1 MDAHDIQSGLTKEYF
16 WFKAK
21 NELIR
26 ILMVLSKSK
35 NPTIEIYNTIKPER
49 LKILNV
55 GVGTGDDLKI
65 LQSFGDNYIIDTNI
79 EVLKNIN
86 TDYLEKK
93 QADVCSLPYADNFF
107 DIIVASD
114 VLEHVENDQQA
125 MAEIYRV
132 LKKDGT
138 LIFTVPAFQFLYSQH
153 DKTLQHK
160 RRYNSYQ
167 LKKLLLKFSKTKIFY
182 WNSLLFIPLVFFRLL
197 TKKLKISGHGM
208 LPSFLNKI
216 LYKLL
221 SIDNL
226 LIKHNFSLPVGLSIV
241 GYGKK

>member
-26 ILMVLSKSK
+26 ILMTLSISK
-35 NPTIEIYNTIKPER
+35 NPTTEINNTLKPER

-55 GVGTGDDLKI
+55 GVGTGDDLEI
-65 LQSFGDNYIIDTNI
+65 LQAFGNNYIIDTNV
-79 EVLKNIN
+79 EVLEKIN
-86 TDYLEKK
+86 ANYIEKK

-107 DIIVASD
+107 DIVVASD

-125 MAEIYRV
+125 IAEIYRV
-132 LKKDGT
+132 LKKNGT
-138 LIFTVPAFQFLYSQH
+138 LIFTIPAFQFLYSQH

-197 TKKLKISGHGM
+197 TKKIKTSRHKM

-221 SIDNL
+221 SCV
-226 LIKHNFSLPVGLSIV
+226 NFSSLFLV
-241 GYGKK
+241 